1 MLQQAD
7 RFQNDIKK
15 YNEAIEKIAEGQ
27 TKLEATRLLN
37 DLIYEVKNMDNMYV
51 DMVYA
56 KQLPTIGNEIR
67 DKIRSIRK
75 QLDNKIKSNSK
86 WVPLILI

>member
-75 QLDNKIKSNSK
+75 QLDSK
-86 WVPLILI
+86 LKNVH